1 VTAFFSWLL
10 SFLAGKLPLTSPAF
24 YVNGVSAL
32 AVALYVTGLWHL
44 APNVAANFFAVVVC
58 LNLAFDLLGH
68 WLEQAIKGLD

>member
-1 VTAFFSWLL
+1 MGTIFTWLV
-10 SFLAGKLPLTSPAF
+10 SLAASKLPLTSPAF

-32 AVALYVTGLWHL
+32 AVVLYVTGLWHL

-68 WLEQAIKGLD
+68 WIDQSLGGLD

>member
-1 VTAFFSWLL
+1 MTALFSWLL
-10 SFLAGKLPLTSPAF
+10 SFAVSRLPLTSPAF
-24 YVNGVSAL
+24 YVNAISAL

-68 WLEQAIKGLD
+68 WLEQAIKGID